1 MRYPAGHKDRVR
13 EQIVRAASR
22 RFRRRGGEGVAIAD
36 LMRDLKLTH
45 GGFYRHFRGKEELF
59 TEAFLASVDQAR
71 QRMITAADA
80 APPGRQLE
88 AIITTYLSAGHCAK
102 PDEGCPLAALTTE
115 IARHPKGTRAAFD
128 RILHTH
134 AAAFARYMPGGTS
147 AERER
152 LAMVLF
158 AGMAGALNLAR
169 AAADDELRR
178 AILEQARSFYLDALS
193 PA

>member
-178 AILEQARSFYLDALS
+178 AILEQARSFYLDALT